1 MALTRIE
8 NIEVKS
14 KRVLVRVDFDVRIEN
29 GVILELSRIEK
40 VVPTLEL
47 LSMKGARVIITTHLG
62 NPKGKVDPHYSVK
75 PLAMKLSEI
84 MDKKIEFHGS
94 MDINSWVTKSHSL
107 ADGEILFVENLFFF
121 PEEESN
127 EPSFAKKLSEVADIY
142 VNDAFGLIHK
152 KYASI
157 ISITEFLPS
166 YAGTL
171 MFRELEMFQSL
182 ISKPEK
188 PFLAIFGGSRVS
200 TKIKILNSLLPR
212 ATTILIGGAMAYTF
226 LKSRAVPVGS
236 SVVEKDYEVLSHQF
250 IDRAGID
257 GVEVILPTDH
267 IIADSFSQKARTKSV
282 DKMGILDGWMGM
294 DIGSKTISHYEK
306 IIKNA
311 GTIFWTGPMGV
322 IEFDKFSNGT
332 IQIANAIAKSN
343 AKSII
348 SGYETVEAVYKAGV
362 ENKITHLSTGGD
374 ACLELLEGKKL
385 PGIIALQEKERD

>member
-14 KRVLVRVDFDVRIEN
+14 KRVLVRVDFDVRMEN

-47 LSMKGARVIITTHLG
+47 LSMKGARVIVATHFG
-62 NPKGKVDPHYSVK
+62 NPKGKVDPHYTVK

-84 MDKKIEFHGS
+84 MDKKIEFHES
-94 MDINSWVTKSHSL
+94 TDMSSWVSKSHHL

-152 KYASI
+152 KYASLV
-157 ISITEFLPS
+157 SITEFLPS

-171 MFRELEMFQSL
+171 MFREVEMFQSL

-226 LKSRAVPVGS
+226 LKSRAVPVGT

-257 GVEVILPTDH
+257 GVEVILPIDH
-267 IIADSFSQKARTKSV
+267 IIADSFSQKAKTKSV
-282 DKMGILDGWMGM
+282 DRMGILEGWMGM
-294 DIGSKTISHYEK
+294 DIGSKTISLFEK
-306 IIKNA
+306 AIKNA

-332 IQIANAIAKSN
+332 IQIAKAIAKSN

-348 SGYETVEAVYKAGV
+348 AGYETVEAVYKAGA